1 MSTVSIIVPAYNVEK
16 YLREALQSIIDQTY
30 HDLQIIC
37 IDDGSTDESAAIL
50 HEIAVTD
57 PRVEVYTQANQGC
70 SAARNLALQKVRG
83 EYLMFVD
90 ADDWLD
96 ADACERAVSL
106 MEEEAADLVLWAY
119 RKEYE
124 THSEEVKVLQQ
135 KKVFA
140 PSNMPKLRR
149 RILGLTAEEMSHP
162 ELMDSIG
169 TLWGKLY
176 RSKIFIENHI
186 QFVDLDEIGSAED
199 VLANLYYTAYAS
211 KAVYIPDCLYHYRK
225 TNVGSQTRHYRPR
238 LQNQWQHLFK
248 RMEEWRGQFD
258 DSEASRAVLDNRI
271 AYALVGLGLN
281 ELNSDKTYWKNFTY
295 IKQLLHADWY
305 RRAVSRL
312 DLSHMPPHWKVFF
325 YFAKHRLTLFTY
337 LVLLVIKTVL
347 RKG

>member
-1 MSTVSIIVPAYNVEK
+1 MTSISIIVPVYNVEE
-16 YLREALQSIIDQTY
+16 YLRKALCSLIDQTY
-30 HDLQIIC
+30 HDLQIVC
-37 IDDGSTDESAAIL
+37 IDDGSTDGSPAILQEMAAI
-50 HEIAVTD
+50 D
-57 PRVEVYTQANQGC
+57 PRVEVYTQANRGC

-124 THSEEVKVLQQ
+124 THSEEVKVWQQ
-135 KKVFA
+135 KKVFG
-140 PSNMPKLRR
+140 SSDMPQLRR
-149 RILGLTAEEMSHP
+149 RILGLTAKEMRHP

-176 RSKIFIENHI
+176 RSKLFVENHI

-211 KAVYIPDCLYHYRK
+211 KAVYIPGCLYHYRK
-225 TNVGSQTRHYRPR
+225 TNTGSQTRNYRPR
-238 LQNQWQHLFK
+238 LQDQWQHLFK
-248 RMEEWRGQFD
+248 RMEEWREQFD
-258 DSEASRAVLDNRI
+258 DSEASRAVLDNRM

-281 ELNSDKTYWKNFTY
+281 ELNSDKTYWKHFAS

-305 RRAVSRL
+305 RRAASRL
-312 DLSHMPPHWKVFF
+312 DLRHMAPHWKLFF
-325 YFAKHRLTLFTY
+325 FCAKHGITVGVFI
-337 LVLLVIKTVL
+337 LLHSIHSLLKN
-347 RKG
+347 K